1 MAVNLLEML
10 QGSVAPALVRDA
22 SRFLGETETNTQ
34 AAVGS
39 LLPALLGSFAQ
50 KSATP
55 GGAADLLKLISG
67 PGIDTNLVSSLGAM
81 LGGGQQTNDL
91 LKMGTGLV
99 TSLMGDKTGAFN
111 QALSSASGMKTSSVT
126 NLLALALPV
135 IFAFLKKYVMTNK
148 VDAGGLAS
156 LLMGQKDVLAK
167 TLDSRLTTALGLGSP
182 AAFLASLGGKA
193 ADAGAAVSGAA
204 RQAGAQAATAAG
216 ATAAAGGSAFKRWL
230 PWIVLA
236 AILAM
241 LLPQLT
247 QCGKQPAVPKVEAP
261 KVTTAPAAPAAPAAP
276 VVTSDNA
283 TVYFAV
289 GAATL
294 PDDAAKTLDPV
305 INKLKL
311 NAGTKAL
318 ISGYHSATGEL
329 ATNQEL
335 AKNRAMAVHGALKAA
350 GIAEDRLMLDKPLVA
365 EANLAGED
373 PKARRV
379 EVAVK

>member
-1 MAVNLLEML
+1 
-10 QGSVAPALVRDA
+10 
-22 SRFLGETETNTQ
+22 
-34 AAVGS
+34 
-39 LLPALLGSFAQ
+39 
-50 KSATP
+50 
-55 GGAADLLKLISG
+55 
-67 PGIDTNLVSSLGAM
+67 
-81 LGGGQQTNDL
+81 
-91 LKMGTGLV
+91 
-99 TSLMGDKTGAFN
+99 
-111 QALSSASGMKTSSVT
+111 
-126 NLLALALPV
+126 
-135 IFAFLKKYVMTNK
+135 
-148 VDAGGLAS
+148 
-156 LLMGQKDVLAK
+156 
-167 TLDSRLTTALGLGSP
+167 
-182 AAFLASLGGKA
+182 
-193 ADAGAAVSGAA
+193 
-204 RQAGAQAATAAG
+204 
-216 ATAAAGGSAFKRWL
+216 
-230 PWIVLA
+230 
-236 AILAM
+236 
-241 LLPQLT
+241 
-247 QCGKQPAVPKVEAP
+247 
-261 KVTTAPAAPAAPAAP
+261 